1 MKVGASYYPELSDR
15 SQWERDLNAARE
27 IGLRALR
34 CGEFAGS
41 RLMPEPGK
49 WDADWARQFLD
60 LAGGKGFDVIWC
72 TPSATPPPYLF
83 DKWPGL
89 EARNQ
94 DNQPV
99 PQGVRRNYCPSHAGY
114 RQFCVETA
122 SRLAEEFDNHPAIV
136 GWQVDNELAGDGFTC
151 WCSRCGE
158 AFQGWL
164 KERYRSLDVLNA
176 AWKTDVWAQRYTD
189 WRQIP
194 VPHTAFGSHA
204 PSLKL
209 AWRRFRS
216 DNWQAFYRIQAQA
229 LKCAGVST
237 PVTTNFYNLSW
248 DVPFD
253 RWTWRHHMDVI
264 GISHYLEDE
273 TASRFELSLLRGLDE
288 KPLWVLEQKAG
299 QQLAQN
305 LYPEDLGRLERHLR
319 LCAEAGADY
328 AIYWHLRQHAAGCEM
343 EHGAVLRHDGKPT
356 RIAHAIK
363 SAITEVSSHMP
374 GARSAQA
381 VLVFDFHQH
390 WAQECR
396 PQAGAPLNY
405 RATLEQDWFGALNDA
420 FGSTAVTEWNE
431 ALENAEIVAAPHWQM
446 ISDSQIDQLRL
457 FLQKGGIFITTAD
470 FGRLNE
476 DNNVRPTPPLSALS
490 SLASMP
496 DGEMLHLKPD
506 FAVEGEWNGHRLTG
520 RHFWFVPEVIPLSS
534 PLSDGHLH
542 GPALLDIAIGSGR
555 VIVLLCAYDR
565 PSLTGLLT
573 DLLQGVSSEAQSS
586 TYAMA

>member
-15 SQWERDLNAARE
+15 RQWESDLSTAYDL
-27 IGLRALR
+27 GLRALR

-60 LAGGKGFDVIWC
+60 LAGEKGFDVIWC
-72 TPSATPPPYLF
+72 TPSATPSPYLF
-83 DKWPGL
+83 DRWPGL

-99 PQGVRRNYCPSHAGY
+99 PPGVRRNYCPSHAGY
-114 RQFCVETA
+114 RKSCVETV
-122 SRLAEEFDNHPAIV
+122 SRLAEEFDNHTAIV
-136 GWQVDNELAGDGFTC
+136 GWQIDNELAGDGFTC

-164 KERYRSLDVLNA
+164 KERYLNLDALNT
-176 AWKTDVWAQRYTD
+176 AWETDLWAQRYTD
-189 WRQIP
+189 WRQVP
-194 VPHTAFGSHA
+194 VPHAAFGSHA

-229 LKCAGVST
+229 LKFADVST

-253 RWTWRHHMDVI
+253 RWKWRDQIDVI

-273 TASRFELSLLRGLDE
+273 MASRFELSLLRGLDE

-299 QQLAQN
+299 QQIAQN
-305 LYPEDLGRLERHLR
+305 LYPEDISRLERHLR
-319 LCAEAGADY
+319 LCAEAGAEY
-328 AIYWHLRQHAAGCEM
+328 AIYWHLRQHVAGCEM

-356 RIAHAIK
+356 RMAHAIK
-363 SAITEVSSHMP
+363 SAITAVSSHGP
-374 GARSAQA
+374 VPRSASS
-381 VLVFDFHQH
+381 VLAFDFHQH

-396 PQAGAPLNY
+396 PQAGSSLNY
-405 RATLEQDWFGALNDA
+405 RTTLEQDWFGALNKA
-420 FGSTAVTEWNE
+420 LPTTAVAAWNE
-431 ALENAEIVAAPHWQM
+431 ALENAEIMAAPHWQM
-446 ISDSQIDQLRL
+446 VSDLQVDQLRQ
-457 FLQKGGIFITTAD
+457 FLEKGGIFLTTAD

-476 DNNVRPTPPLSALS
+476 ENNVHPSAPLSALS
-490 SLASMP
+490 SLAPMP
-496 DGEMLHLKPD
+496 DGEMFHLKPD
-506 FAVEGEWNGHRLTG
+506 FAVQGHWNGRQLTG
-520 RHFWFVPEVIPLSS
+520 RNFWFVPDTVSLS
-534 PLSDGHLH
+534 PQLSHGNLQ
-542 GPALLDIAIGSGR
+542 GPALLDLAVGSGR
-555 VIVLLCAYDR
+555 LIVLLCAYDR
-565 PSLTGLLT
+565 PSLSALLS
-573 DLLQGVSSEAQSS
+573 DLLLPVSLESHRAA
-586 TYAMA
+586 YAMA